1 MRKDNEELL
10 TVGHAAGI
18 CGVSKGTLRKWA
30 DSGKVPFVTIN
41 SRGDRRFSPTAL
53 RAALS
58 IPEPESSTTPSPTQ
72 AALYVRVS
80 GSTGQESSLANQE
93 AELQTATKDAGQ
105 EVVMV
110 YKDKGS
116 GLNTRRS
123 GLNKL
128 LKDAQAGQFGVV
140 YVTHE
145 DRLARF
151 GVPWLRQLLQ
161 AYGVSLCV
169 TSTNKKT
176 EAETTSAQD
185 ELVADFIA
193 LVASFS
199 GRIYGQRSAEAKAKL
214 LARVT
219 TSKGDASKGDASKSE
234 TSSAKTE

>member
-1 MRKDNEELL
+1 MSRNNEELL
-10 TVGHAAGI
+10 TVGHAALI
-18 CGVSKGTLRKWA
+18 CGVSKGTLRRWA
-30 DSGKVPFVTIN
+30 DEGKVPFVTIN
-41 SRGDRRFSPTAL
+41 SRGDRRFSPSAL
-53 RAALS
+53 RAVLS
-58 IPEPESSTTPSPTQ
+58 IPEPELSVTPCPTK
-72 AALYVRVS
+72 AALYLRVS
-80 GSTGQESSLANQE
+80 GSTGQESSLENQE
-93 AELQTATKDAGQ
+93 AELKAAAQEAGQ
-105 EVVMV
+105 DVVMV

-128 LKDAQAGQFGVV
+128 LKDAQAGMFGVV

-151 GVPWLRQLLQ
+151 GVPWLRQLFD

-169 TSTNKKT
+169 VNSPAKDTGGSN
-176 EAETTSAQD
+176 SAQD
-185 ELVADFIA
+185 ELVADFIS

-219 TSKGDASKGDASKSE
+219 GEKGVPATD
-234 TSSAKTE
+234 KT

>member
-1 MRKDNEELL
+1 MNMSKDNEELL
-10 TVGHAAGI
+10 TVGHAAVI

-41 SRGDRRFSPTAL
+41 SRGDRRFSPSAL
-53 RAALS
+53 RTALS
-58 IPEPESSTTPSPTQ
+58 IPEPEQKTIPKSTN
-72 AALYVRVS
+72 AVLYVRVS
-80 GSTGQESSLANQE
+80 SSTGQESSLENQE
-93 AELQTATKDAGQ
+93 AELQTAAEMAGQ

-151 GVPWLRQLLQ
+151 GVPWLKQLLQ

-169 TSTNKKT
+169 TSKSKKS
-176 EAETTSAQD
+176 EKETTSAQD
-185 ELVADFIA
+185 ELVADFTA
-193 LVASFS
+193 LVSSFS

-219 TSKGDASKGDASKSE
+219 AGKSDTS
-234 TSSAKTE
+234 TE